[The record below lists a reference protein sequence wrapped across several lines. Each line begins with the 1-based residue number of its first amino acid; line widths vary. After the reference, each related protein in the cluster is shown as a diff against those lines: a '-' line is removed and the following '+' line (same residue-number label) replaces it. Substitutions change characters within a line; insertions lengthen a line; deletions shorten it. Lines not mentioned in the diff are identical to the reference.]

1 MKKIGDNIII
11 DQQNNITIIQ
21 ISDNLGYDTADDL
34 RTAYNDVETSHI
46 LVDFGQV
53 TITTSRGMA
62 TLLSII
68 VEGQEEERSFCLCNV
83 SEPCMLIIDAMNI
96 MDYIEGLEIVD
107 TLEDGLTLFSA

>member
-46 LVDFGQV
+46 LVDLGQV

-68 VEGQEEERSFCLCNV
+68 VEGQEEERSFYYWYRNDSV
-83 SEPCMLIIDAMNI
+83 SIRYSYNFG
-96 MDYIEGLEIVD
+96 GLSI
-107 TLEDGLTLFSA
+107 